1 MELTRLFGVIFIS
14 GSEYMGDFTIEYQRK
29 LVYLQWNKERKSVK
43 QDNMELR
50 GISLLNYRNLMEVD
64 IEFSPGI
71 NCFIGSNG
79 MGKTNLLDA
88 VYYLSFCK
96 SAVNASDS
104 SNILHD
110 APFFMLQGNYCSA
123 SGIESEVSCGLKRGD
138 KKQFRKDGK
147 LYERLSDHIGT
158 VPLVMVSPADNE
170 LIAGGSEERRR
181 FMDVVISQYDKE
193 YLQSLIRYNRALQ
206 QRNALLRGEREPD
219 AEMLSLIEEMMAE
232 EALTINRCRR
242 GFIDELVPIFTK
254 FHNAIT
260 RGNETVSLG
269 YRSHLNDG
277 DLVDVLRT
285 SRVDDR
291 RLGHT
296 SKGVHRDELVMQLG
310 GYPLRREG
318 SQGQNKTFLV
328 ALKLAQYDFLRAKG
342 GEMPLLLLDD
352 IFDKLDSRRVERIIS
367 LVAGEGF
374 GQIFITDVNRE
385 HIDGILEQIDG
396 AYRLFEVENGCV
408 NMLKEKNP

>member
-1 MELTRLFGVIFIS
+1 MILS
-14 GSEYMGDFTIEYQRK
+14 
-29 LVYLQWNKERKSVK
+29 
-43 QDNMELR
+43 
-50 GISLLNYRNLMEVD
+50 GISLLNYKNLQEVN
-64 IEFSPGI
+64 IAFSPKI

-96 SAVNASDS
+96 SAVTAADS
-104 SNILHD
+104 SNIMHD
-110 APFFMLQGNYCSA
+110 APFFMLQGCYQSG
-123 SGIESEVSCGLKRGD
+123 SGIESEVSCGLKRGE
-138 KKQFRKDGK
+138 KKQFRRDGK

-193 YLQSLIRYNRALQ
+193 YLGALIRYNRALQ
-206 QRNALLRGEREPD
+206 QRNALLRGERFPD
-219 AEMLSLIEEMMAE
+219 GEMMQLIEEMMVD
-232 EALTINRCRR
+232 EALVINRGRR
-242 GFIDELVPIFTK
+242 TFIEELVPVFER
-254 FHNAIT
+254 FHSTIA
-260 RGNETVSLG
+260 RGSEEVSLK
-269 YRSHLNDG
+269 YRSHMNDG
-277 DLVDVLRT
+277 DLLEQLRQ
-285 SRVDDR
+285 SRADDY

-296 SKGVHRDELVMQLG
+296 SKGVHRDELIMLLG
-310 GYPLRREG
+310 GYPIRREG

-328 ALKLAQYDFLRAKG
+328 SLKLAQYDFLRTKG

-352 IFDKLDSRRVERIIS
+352 IFDKLDSRRVEQIIS

-385 HIDGILEQIDG
+385 HIDQILESVNG
-396 AYRLFEVENGCV
+396 GYHLFEVQGGHVEL
-408 NMLKEKNP
+408 LKLREV

>member
-1 MELTRLFGVIFIS
+1 MEVCQTV
-14 GSEYMGDFTIEYQRK
+14 
-29 LVYLQWNKERKSVK
+29 
-43 QDNMELR
+43 NMELR
-50 GISLLNYRNLMEVD
+50 NISLLNYRNLQEVNID
-64 IEFSPGI
+64 LSPGI

-110 APFFMLQGNYCSA
+110 APFFMLQGCYQSG
-123 SGIESEVSCGLKRGD
+123 SGIESEISCGLKRGD
-138 KKQFRKDGK
+138 KKQFRRDGK
-147 LYERLSDHIGT
+147 LYDRLSDHIGT

-219 AEMLSLIEEMMAE
+219 GEMMSLIEEMMTE
-232 EALTINRCRR
+232 EALFINKCRR
-242 GFIDELVPIFTK
+242 DFIDELVPIFTR

-260 RGNETVSLG
+260 GGSEHVSLS
-269 YRSHLNDG
+269 YRSHLNEG
-277 DLVDVLRT
+277 NLPGLLCA
-285 SRVDDR
+285 SRADDW

-328 ALKLAQYDFLRAKG
+328 ALKLAQYDFLRTKG

-352 IFDKLDSRRVERIIS
+352 IFDKLDSRRVERIIA

-385 HIDGILEQIDG
+385 HIDGILEQING
-396 AYRLFEVENGCV
+396 AYRLFEVECGSV
-408 NMLKEKNP
+408 NMLKEKNQ

>member
-1 MELTRLFGVIFIS
+1 MIL
-14 GSEYMGDFTIEYQRK
+14 D
-29 LVYLQWNKERKSVK
+29 
-43 QDNMELR
+43 
-50 GISLLNYRNLMEVD
+50 GISLLNYRNLREVNVN
-64 IEFSPGI
+64 FSPKI
-71 NCFIGSNG
+71 NCLIGSNG

-104 SNILHD
+104 SNITHD
-110 APFFMLQGNYCSA
+110 EPYFMLQGNYCSD

-147 LYERLSDHIGT
+147 LYERLSDHIGS

-181 FMDVVISQYDKE
+181 FMDVVISQYNKE

-219 AEMLSLIEEMMAE
+219 ADMLSLIEEMMVE
-232 EALTINRCRR
+232 EALCINRCRMD
-242 GFIDELVPIFTK
+242 FINELVPIFTK
-254 FHNAIT
+254 FHNSIT
-260 RGNETVSLG
+260 GGNEQVSLT
-269 YRSHLNDG
+269 YRSHLADG
-277 DLVDVLRT
+277 NLLDILRG
-285 SRVDDR
+285 SRTDDR
-291 RLGHT
+291 RIGHT

-328 ALKLAQYDFLRAKG
+328 ALKLAQYDFLRVKG
-342 GEMPLLLLDD
+342 RETPLLLLDD
-352 IFDKLDSRRVERIIS
+352 IFDKLDSRRVEQIIS
-367 LVAGEGF
+367 LVSGKDF

-385 HIDGILEQIDG
+385 HIDHILEGVNG
-396 AYRLFEVENGCV
+396 AFHLFEVQSGCV
-408 NMLKEKNP
+408 ELLKSREV

>member
-1 MELTRLFGVIFIS
+1 MILS
-14 GSEYMGDFTIEYQRK
+14 
-29 LVYLQWNKERKSVK
+29 
-43 QDNMELR
+43 
-50 GISLLNYRNLMEVD
+50 GISLLNYRNLQEVD

-104 SNILHD
+104 TNILHD
-110 APFFMLQGNYCSA
+110 APFFMLQGRYLSG
-123 SGIESEVSCGLKRGD
+123 SGIGSEVSCGLKRGE

-219 AEMLSLIEEMMAE
+219 ADMLSLIEEMMTE
-232 EALTINRCRR
+232 EALFINRCRK
-242 GFIDELVPIFTK
+242 GFIDELVPIFTAY
-254 FHNAIT
+254 HNSIT
-260 RGNETVSLG
+260 GGNEPVSLS
-269 YRSHLNDG
+269 YRSHLNENS
-277 DLVDVLRT
+277 LLELLRA
-285 SRVDDR
+285 SRADDR

-328 ALKLAQYDFLRAKG
+328 ALKLAQYDFLRTKG

-352 IFDKLDSRRVERIIS
+352 IFDKLDSRRVERIVS

-396 AYRLFEVENGCV
+396 AYRLFEVECGCV
-408 NMLKEKNP
+408 KMLKEKNI

>member
-1 MELTRLFGVIFIS
+1 MDGKVC
-14 GSEYMGDFTIEYQRK
+14 
-29 LVYLQWNKERKSVK
+29 
-43 QDNMELR
+43 MELR
-50 GISLLNYRNLMEVD
+50 RLSLLNYRNLMEVNVD
-64 IEFSPGI
+64 FSPGI

-96 SAVNASDS
+96 STVNASDL
-104 SNILHD
+104 SNIMHD
-110 APFFMLQGNYCSA
+110 EPYFMIQGNYCSQ
-123 SGIESEVSCGLKRGD
+123 SGVESEISCGLKRGD
-138 KKQFRKDGK
+138 KKQFRKDSK

-193 YLQSLIRYNRALQ
+193 YLASLIRYNRALQ
-206 QRNALLRGEREPD
+206 QRNALLRGEHEPD
-219 AEMLSLIEEMMAE
+219 GDMMSLIEEMMAD
-232 EALTINRCRR
+232 EALFINKSRKS
-242 GFIDELVPIFTK
+242 FIDELVPIFTK

-260 RGNETVSLG
+260 GGNENVSLN

-277 DLVDVLRT
+277 NIIESLRS
-285 SRVDDR
+285 SRSDDR
-291 RLGHT
+291 RIGYT

-328 ALKLAQYDFLRAKG
+328 SLKLAQYDFLRTKG

-352 IFDKLDSRRVERIIS
+352 IFDKLDSRRVEQIIS
-367 LVAGEGF
+367 LVAGDGF

-408 NMLKEKNP
+408 NILKEKKA

>member
-1 MELTRLFGVIFIS
+1 
-14 GSEYMGDFTIEYQRK
+14 
-29 LVYLQWNKERKSVK
+29 
-43 QDNMELR
+43 MELR
-50 GISLLNYRNLMEVD
+50 SISLLNYRNLVEVNV
-64 IEFSPGI
+64 EFSPGI

-104 SNILHD
+104 SNITHD
-110 APFFMLQGNYCSA
+110 APFFMLQGDYCSG
-123 SGIESEVSCGLKRGD
+123 SGIESEVSCGLKRSE

-147 LYERLSDHIGT
+147 IYERLSDHIGT

-219 AEMLSLIEEMMAE
+219 ADMMSLIEEMMAE
-232 EALTINRCRR
+232 EALSINRSRR
-242 GFIDELVPIFTK
+242 NFIDELVPIFTK

-260 RGNETVSLG
+260 GGNEPVALS
-269 YRSHLNDG
+269 YRSHLNEG
-277 DLVDVLRT
+277 NLVDILRA
-285 SRVDDR
+285 SRGDDR

-310 GYPLRREG
+310 AYPLRREG

-328 ALKLAQYDFLRAKG
+328 SLKLAQYDFLRTKG

-352 IFDKLDSRRVERIIS
+352 IFDKLDSRRVEQIIS
-367 LVAGEGF
+367 LVAGDGF

-385 HIDGILEQIDG
+385 HIDHILEHVTG
-396 AYRLFEVENGCV
+396 EYRLFDVENGTVCL
-408 NMLKEKNP
+408 LKERNG

>member
-1 MELTRLFGVIFIS
+1 MIL
-14 GSEYMGDFTIEYQRK
+14 
-29 LVYLQWNKERKSVK
+29 N
-43 QDNMELR
+43 
-50 GISLLNYRNLMEVD
+50 GISLLNYRNLQEVN
-64 IEFSPGI
+64 IGFSPKI
-71 NCFIGSNG
+71 NCLIGSNG

-104 SNILHD
+104 SNIMHD
-110 APFFMLQGNYCSA
+110 APFFMLQGNYS
-123 SGIESEVSCGLKRGD
+123 SGRGVESEVSCGLKRGD

-147 LYERLSDHIGT
+147 VYDRLSDHIGS

-206 QRNALLRGEREPD
+206 QRNAMLRGEREPD
-219 AEMLSLIEEMMAE
+219 ADMMSLIEEMMVE
-232 EALTINRCRR
+232 EALFINRCRR
-242 GFIDELVPIFTK
+242 NFIDELVPIFTK
-254 FHNAIT
+254 FHSAIT
-260 RGNETVSLG
+260 GGNEPVSLN

-277 DLVDVLRT
+277 DLLELLRA
-285 SRVDDR
+285 SRNDDR

-296 SKGVHRDELVMQLG
+296 SKGVHRDELVMQLC

-328 ALKLAQYDFLRAKG
+328 ALKLAQYDFLRTKG

-352 IFDKLDSRRVERIIS
+352 IFDKLDSCRVERIIS
-367 LVAGEGF
+367 LVAGDGF

-385 HIDGILEQIDG
+385 HIDHILEHVTG
-396 AYRLFEVENGCV
+396 EYRLFDVENGTVCL
-408 NMLKEKNP
+408 LKERNG

>member
-1 MELTRLFGVIFIS
+1 MELCS
-14 GSEYMGDFTIEYQRK
+14 
-29 LVYLQWNKERKSVK
+29 
-43 QDNMELR
+43 
-50 GISLLNYRNLMEVD
+50 ISLLNYRNLQEVD

-104 SNILHD
+104 TNILHD
-110 APFFMLQGNYCSA
+110 APFFMLQGRYRSG
-123 SGIESEVSCGLKRGD
+123 SGIGSEVSCGLKRGE

-219 AEMLSLIEEMMAE
+219 ADMLSLIEEMMTE
-232 EALTINRCRR
+232 EALFINRCRK
-242 GFIDELVPIFTK
+242 GFIDELVPIFTAYHK
-254 FHNAIT
+254 AIT
-260 RGNETVSLG
+260 GGNEPVSLS
-269 YRSHLNDG
+269 YRSHLNENS
-277 DLVDVLRT
+277 LLELLSA
-285 SRVDDR
+285 SRADDR

-328 ALKLAQYDFLRAKG
+328 ALKLAQYDFLRTKG

-352 IFDKLDSRRVERIIS
+352 IFDKLDSRRVERIVS

-396 AYRLFEVENGCV
+396 AYRLFEVESGCV
-408 NMLKEKNP
+408 NMLKEKNI

>member
-1 MELTRLFGVIFIS
+1 MDGKVC
-14 GSEYMGDFTIEYQRK
+14 
-29 LVYLQWNKERKSVK
+29 
-43 QDNMELR
+43 MELR
-50 GISLLNYRNLMEVD
+50 RLSLLNYRNLMEVNVD
-64 IEFSPGI
+64 FSPGI

-96 SAVNASDS
+96 SAVNASDL
-104 SNILHD
+104 SNIMHD
-110 APFFMLQGNYCSA
+110 EPYFMIQGNYCSQ
-123 SGIESEVSCGLKRGD
+123 SGVESEISCGLKRGD
-138 KKQFRKDGK
+138 KKQFRKDSK

-193 YLQSLIRYNRALQ
+193 YLASLIRYNRALQ
-206 QRNALLRGEREPD
+206 QRNALLRGEHEPD
-219 AEMLSLIEEMMAE
+219 GDMMSLIEEMMAD
-232 EALTINRCRR
+232 EALFINKSRKS
-242 GFIDELVPIFTK
+242 FIDELVPIFTK

-260 RGNETVSLG
+260 GGNENVSLN

-277 DLVDVLRT
+277 NIIESLRS
-285 SRVDDR
+285 SRSDDR
-291 RLGHT
+291 RIGYT
-296 SKGVHRDELVMQLG
+296 SRGVHRDELVMQLG

-328 ALKLAQYDFLRAKG
+328 SLKLAQYDFLRTKG

-352 IFDKLDSRRVERIIS
+352 IFDKLDSRRVEQIIS
-367 LVAGEGF
+367 LVAGDGF

-408 NMLKEKNP
+408 NILKEKKA